1 MSHIRRLQP
10 GGLRSAAASAEEPGR
25 GAHARYATPANRRK
39 AFVVVVDDQLT
50 GRKILEELVRSI
62 DGLIEVESFADPK
75 AALARIAERT
85 PDLILTDYK
94 MPGMDGIDFVRRVRR
109 LPGCHE
115 VPLVVVT
122 VVEDRRIRYDALDA
136 GATDFLSR
144 PIDQYEC
151 KARCRNLLTL
161 RRQQKIIRDR
171 AHWLEDQVAVATREL
186 RCREREALTRLAKAG
201 EYRAESS
208 GNHIHRIAR
217 YARVV
222 AEGLGLPAADCE
234 EIEMAAPL
242 HDVGK
247 IGLPD
252 GILLKET
259 ALSPEEFEVM
269 QTHTVIG
276 YEILKDSKSRYIR
289 LGAEIALGHHE
300 HFDGTGYPNG
310 LSGEEIPLAARIVA
324 VADVFDALTS
334 RRPHK
339 RAIALSEATAELRK
353 MSGRTLDPMCV
364 DAFLKQFGRIR
375 EIHQQYR
382 DDAEEK

>member
-1 MSHIRRLQP
+1 MTHIRRLQP
-10 GGLRSAAASAEEPGR
+10 GGLRSAAVSAEEPGH
-25 GAHARYATPANRRK
+25 GAHARDETPIERRK

-62 DGLIEVESFADPK
+62 DGLIDVEGFAMPEE
-75 AALARIAERT
+75 ALARIAQRT

-109 LPGCHE
+109 LRGCSD

-161 RRQQKIIRDR
+161 RRQQKIIRHR
-171 AHWLEDQVAVATREL
+171 AQWLEDQVAVATREI

-201 EYRAESS
+201 EYRDEST
-208 GNHIHRIAR
+208 GNHIHRIAK
-217 YARVV
+217 YARLI
-222 AEGLGLPAADCE
+222 AEGLGLSAADCN

-252 GILLKET
+252 GILLKEGT
-259 ALSPEEFEVM
+259 LTPEEFEIM

-276 YEILKDSKSRYIR
+276 YEILKDSQSRYIQ

-334 RRPHK
+334 QRPHK
-339 RAIALSEATAELRK
+339 RAIALSDATAELRR
-353 MSGRTLDPMCV
+353 MSGRVLDPACV
-364 DAFLKQFGRIR
+364 DVFLKQFGRVR

-382 DDAEEK
+382 DDADER